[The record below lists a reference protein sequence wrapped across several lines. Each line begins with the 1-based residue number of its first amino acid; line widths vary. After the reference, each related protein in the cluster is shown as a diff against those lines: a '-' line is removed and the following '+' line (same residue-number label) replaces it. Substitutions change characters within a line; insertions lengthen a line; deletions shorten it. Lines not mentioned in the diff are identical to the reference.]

1 MHWGTLG
8 WYGIHYWRYFS
19 LLRYLWIFFTGNKRN
34 TVYLF
39 FSWLYRKSLRN
50 AGLQSVIAR
59 QRWKYCRKKGL
70 EWYWE
75 ENIFADKHL
84 WCECRG
90 CCNTSLLWIE
100 KKCWTRQQYL
110 VRNLRAAVHKV
121 NISGKCFYDYSEN
134 AVKIQTW
141 IEIIDC
147 MMF

>member
-8 WYGIHYWRYFS
+8 WYGTHYWRYFS

-34 TVYLF
+34 AVYLF

-50 AGLQSVIAR
+50 AGLQSVIVR
-59 QRWKYCRKKGL
+59 QRWKYCRKKGTWMIL
-70 EWYWE
+70 GR
-75 ENIFADKHL
+75 KHF
-84 WCECRG
+84 CRQAFMMWMQG
-90 CCNTSLLWIE
+90 MLQHRVTLNW